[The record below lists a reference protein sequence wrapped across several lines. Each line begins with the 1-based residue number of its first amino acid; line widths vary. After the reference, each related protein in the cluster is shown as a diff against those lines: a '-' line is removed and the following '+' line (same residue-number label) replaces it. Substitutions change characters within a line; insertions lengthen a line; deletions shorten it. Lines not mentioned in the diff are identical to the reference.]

1 MQARAKT
8 ITVEAMVNKAELSAV
23 AAKKIRENVFSKIRE
38 IGLNCRS

>member
-8 ITVEAMVNKAELSAV
+8 ITVEAMVNREEVSAV
-23 AAKKIRENVFSKIRE
+23 AAQKIRENIFFKIRE